1 MIKAK
6 INPATNEDIVIIMVD
21 IFYPIAP
28 WNANVSAANFDA
40 NYVWFITSNHPISCL
55 SKLLK

>member
-1 MIKAK
+1 MSQPVIKAK
-6 INPATNEDIVIIMVD
+6 TNPAINEAIVIIMVE

-40 NYVWFITSNHPISCL
+40 NYV
-55 SKLLK
+55 